1 MKLPFPLCT
10 TPKQNFVECFLLWL
24 RRRRVTVVSVP
35 PKKEKHKLP
44 VKRKEKKKSGQGKR
58 RRRRRREGG
67 TFTLTLRRKRGTF
80 FSTEIPCSHPNKFG
94 HQRKRKG
101 NRRMRRQKEEREK
114 AKAICLRFF
123 CVMMPK
129 EFGNSKIGRLFSLR
143 QRKEGRGS

>member
-1 MKLPFPLCT
+1 M
-10 TPKQNFVECFLLWL
+10 
-24 RRRRVTVVSVP
+24 TVVSVP
-35 PKKEKHKLP
+35 QKQEKHKLP

-58 RRRRRREGG
+58 RGRSEGG

-94 HQRKRKG
+94 HLRKRKG
-101 NRRMRRQKEEREK
+101 KRRMRRQREEREK

-129 EFGNSKIGRLFSLR
+129 EFGNSKIGRLFFLKRENGGEGELR
-143 QRKEGRGS
+143 G